1 MVIII
6 QTVWMEV
13 FTLQLALIYR
23 KFHRFVSLI
32 DSRNY
37 NCDHHIAPAFYE
49 ESISWRFK
57 FRAMRCSGKTI
68 TLGRIGDM
76 CTYKYGNYFGGY
88 PDKSTDRLSSVPKYG
103 NFIFFTRKYKPYSQ
117 YIGFDE
123 EDWRKYK
130 APTLMSLNSSTA
142 DMSEI

>member
-1 MVIII
+1 MPTMVIINQI
-6 QTVWMEV
+6 VWMEV

-37 NCDHHIAPAFYE
+37 NCDHHIASVFYE

-57 FRAMRCSGKTI
+57 FRSMRCSGKTI

-88 PDKSTDRLSSVPKYG
+88 PDKSVDELSVSTSG
-103 NFIFFTRKYKPYSQ
+103 NFVFFTRKNRPYSQ
-117 YIGFDE
+117 YIDF
-123 EDWRKYK
+123 EDDGCGK
-130 APTLMSLNSSTA
+130 
-142 DMSEI
+142 